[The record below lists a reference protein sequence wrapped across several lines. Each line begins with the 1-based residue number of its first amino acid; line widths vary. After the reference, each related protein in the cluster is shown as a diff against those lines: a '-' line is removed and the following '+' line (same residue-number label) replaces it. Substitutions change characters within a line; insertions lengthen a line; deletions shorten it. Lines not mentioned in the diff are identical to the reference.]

1 MRIDTILHPTDF
13 SDGAAQACTVAVDL
27 ATRYD
32 AALHLFHGQLLH
44 TATRSELPLAALAET
59 VTAEA
64 SRLVAHDATRH
75 MPTVQ
80 VSQLPAV
87 SAFEAIMERATDLR
101 PDLIVMGTHGRG
113 GLGRLLIG
121 STAEKIVRHW
131 TGHVVTV
138 RNAVRPEREP
148 DGEGP
153 GRPRRILVPVDLSAG
168 SAQALD
174 AARWLARGTDTQ
186 LDLLHVVEPIP
197 PFYYGGNA
205 QRGLAADGD
214 LHHFLERSL
223 REWSG
228 EIDGATWTVTDG
240 SAPEEI
246 ARVAKNRRADLVVI
260 GTRGLTGL
268 PHMLIGSVTE
278 RVCRTCDT
286 PVLVVRDVT

>member
-13 SDGAAQACTVAVDL
+13 SDSAAKARRVAVEF
-27 ATRYD
+27 ATRYG
-32 AALHLFHGQLLH
+32 AELHLFHSQLLH
-44 TATRSELPLAALAET
+44 SSSGSEPPLEALAET
-59 VTAEA
+59 VSAEA
-64 SRLVAHDATRH
+64 NRLAEQDPTRRV
-75 MPTVQ
+75 PTVQ
-80 VSQLPAV
+80 LSHRPAV
-87 SAFEAIMERATDLR
+87 SAFEAVMERATELR
-101 PDLIVMGTHGRG
+101 PDLVVMGTHGRS

-138 RNAVRPEREP
+138 RSVVHPEPPPAE
-148 DGEGP
+148 DEQ

-168 SAQALD
+168 SARALD
-174 AARWLARGTDTQ
+174 MARWLTTGTNAR

-197 PFYYGGNA
+197 AFYYGGNSDG
-205 QRGLAADGD
+205 GLVASGD
-214 LHHFLERSL
+214 LHRLLDRSL

-228 EIDGATWTVTDG
+228 EIEGATWTVTDG
-240 SAPEEI
+240 SAPVEI
-246 ARVAKNRRADLVVI
+246 ARMAKNRRADLVVM

-286 PVLVVRDVT
+286 PVLVVRDTT